1 MMDAIMQD
9 VVISIFPVE
18 QTENG
23 FEVALIVTTK
33 TEAQA
38 NAASKALEKLICGKQ
53 MLPND

>member
-1 MMDAIMQD
+1 MDQIMQD
-9 VVISIFPVE
+9 VVISLFPVNE
-18 QTENG
+18 TEDG
-23 FEVALIVTTK
+23 FEVALIVTAK